1 MDPKVQ
7 RLVDHFEIREVI
19 EAYVHACDRCDRD
32 AVEDVYHPDSWDD
45 HGPMKM
51 TGPQFADAVTESLS
65 TVWKG
70 ATHLLGQSRIRVD
83 GDMAGA
89 ETTFFASLT
98 RDDEGTEMLDL
109 MVGRYVDVM
118 ERRDGVWAI
127 KDRRC
132 ISEWSSSGPI
142 GVDFMRGDL
151 FMHGS
156 RSAEDPSYEVLK
168 LVAGRA
174 RIDR

>member
-1 MDPKVQ
+1 
-7 RLVDHFEIREVI
+7 
-19 EAYVHACDRCDRD
+19 
-32 AVEDVYHPDSWDD
+32 
-45 HGPMKM
+45 
-51 TGPQFADAVTESLS
+51 
-65 TVWKG
+65 
-70 ATHLLGQSRIRVD
+70 
-83 GDMAGA
+83 
-89 ETTFFASLT
+89 
-98 RDDEGTEMLDL
+98 

-151 FMHGS
+151 FIQGS
-156 RSAEDPSYEVLK
+156 RSTEDPSYEVLK